1 MLQCRI
7 VSSQGLLSDVV
18 TSTAGVYLF
27 DKAYGLT
34 SVQTQAVSDHY
45 PVEVNVGGSVAAS
58 SEQFVAFSSSVTEVG
73 VALVLSLAAIL
84 GRLVVCF
91 L

>member
-1 MLQCRI
+1 MCGSAHTSIAEPHGGAIWCSLF
-7 VSSQGLLSDVV
+7 GMELSVFF
-18 TSTAGVYLF
+18 A
-27 DKAYGLT
+27 A
-34 SVQTQAVSDHY
+34 
-45 PVEVNVGGSVAAS
+45 GSVAAS

-73 VALVLSLAAIL
+73 VALVLSLVAIF